1 MKIRVLSVNPGGPQW
16 LCWRLGCRSKGG
28 RTASQTDGNRR
39 QPGGGSTMAR
49 CRWRGWAGFGTVPQN
64 AAAELEQGV
73 ASDPASVPSRCHVPA
88 GCWWGPPGTATAKV
102 TSTSAAWDPP
112 TPTAPKPTSVP
123 PCPMGMGGHLCT
135 RLCPFQA
142 GIHPGETA
150 SGVWRGGGLTA
161 LLTPGISFPGA
172 EDPQPRGSPR
182 PQATTCTS
190 G

>member
-1 MKIRVLSVNPGGPQW
+1 MPIK
-16 LCWRLGCRSKGG
+16 G
-28 RTASQTDGNRR
+28 RTDSQPARQTDGNRR
-39 QPGGGSTMAR
+39 QSGGGSTVAR
-49 CRWRGWAGFGTVPQN
+49 CRWRGWAGFGTVPRN
-64 AAAELEQGV
+64 AAAELERGV
-73 ASDPASVPSRCHVPA
+73 AGDPASVPSRCHVPA
-88 GCWWGPPGTATAKV
+88 GCWWGPLGTATAKV

-150 SGVWRGGGLTA
+150 SGVWRGGGLTP

-182 PQATTCTS
+182 PQATTCTL